1 MIIEFLG
8 VFHLIHSPILILFP
22 FFVQD
27 FVTDVLYITYFLVI
41 MFGYTW
47 VDGECPISLIC
58 KQISDKKYVAGKDIT
73 YYPEKNIYILDS
85 VKI

>member
-1 MIIEFLG
+1 
-8 VFHLIHSPILILFP
+8 
-22 FFVQD
+22 
-27 FVTDVLYITYFLVI
+27 